1 MSDHGSGPRASAD
14 PVMDITD
21 FYAFPSPERPGNL
34 VLVMNVFP
42 FAMPT
47 ALFSDAIDYRF
58 RLRPIEIGSSEG
70 RPAIAVSASE
80 GVISVTFGVPRP
92 GDASSQPVQDG
103 VCTTA
108 DGETIAFRVGDE
120 RGTERHDVRVFAGCR
135 LDSFFIDQGIVGGIR
150 NSRRLPSEIP
160 GRNSLLGHNVL
171 TIVVEGSVSRLFGI
185 EDDSLFAGVAET
197 TTIGSP
203 QVRIERVGRP
213 EIKNFVM
220 LDKTA
225 DTVNHDLEI
234 RDLYNAEDAFELM
247 PDYVGAYR
255 ARLNSNLAFY
265 DGLDGKI
272 DWPLDAKGNHPLMGL
287 LLADFLVVDMSKPFD
302 DDGYF
307 EIERAL
313 LRGVPHET
321 CGGRSLNVDIVD
333 KLLSLLVDNG
343 NGPGVTDGVDRAT
356 VPASRTFPY
365 AQPANPNPPSL
376 PSLSLP
382 SLLTAT

>member
-1 MSDHGSGPRASAD
+1 
-14 PVMDITD
+14 MDITD

-58 RLRPIEIGSSEG
+58 RLRPIEIGSSG
-70 RPAIAVSASE
+70 DRPAFAVSASE

-92 GDASSQPVQDG
+92 GDAGDQPVQDG
-103 VCTTA
+103 VCRTA
-108 DGETIAFRVGDE
+108 VAETITLRVGDE
-120 RGTERHDVRVFAGCR
+120 HGTEQNGLRVFAGCR
-135 LDSFFIDQGIVGGIR
+135 LDSFFIDQGISGGIR

-160 GRNSLLGHNVL
+160 GRNSLHGQNVL

-185 EDDSLFAGVAET
+185 EDGSLFAVVSET

-203 QVRIERVGRP
+203 LVRIERVGRP

-225 DTVNHDLEI
+225 DTVNRDLEI
-234 RDLYNAEDAFELM
+234 RDLYNAEDAFKLM
-247 PDYVGAYR
+247 PDYAGAYR

-265 DGLDGKI
+265 DGLDGKT
-272 DWPLDAKGNHPLMGL
+272 DWPLDAEGNHPLMEL
-287 LLADFLVVDMSKPFD
+287 LLADFLVVDMSKPYD

-313 LRGVPHET
+313 LRGVSHET

-333 KLLSLLVDNG
+333 KLLTLLVDNG

-365 AQPANPNPPSL
+365 AQPANSKPPSL
-376 PSLSLP
+376 PSLALP
-382 SLLTAT
+382 

>member
-21 FYAFPSPERPGNL
+21 LYAFPSPERPIDL

-47 ALFSDAIDYRF
+47 ALFSAAIDYRF
-58 RLRPIEIGSSEG
+58 RLRPVEIGSSG
-70 RPAIAVSASE
+70 PQPAFAVGASE
-80 GVISVTFGVPRP
+80 GIVSLTFGVPRP
-92 GDASSQPVQDG
+92 QEAGDQLVQDG

-108 DGETIAFRVGDE
+108 GAETITFRVGDE
-120 RGTERHDVRVFAGCR
+120 QGTEQNGLRVFAGCR
-135 LDSFFIDQGIVGGIR
+135 LDSFFIDQGISGGIR
-150 NSRRLPSEIP
+150 NSRRLPTEIP
-160 GRNSLLGHNVL
+160 GRNSLHGQNVL

-185 EDDSLFAGVAET
+185 EGGSLFAVVAET
-197 TTIGSP
+197 TTIGAP

-220 LDKTA
+220 LDKAA
-225 DTVNHDLEI
+225 DTVNRDLEI
-234 RDLYNAEDAFELM
+234 RDLYNAEDAFKLM
-247 PDYVGAYR
+247 PDYAGAYR

-265 DGLDGKI
+265 DGLDGKT
-272 DWPLDAKGNHPLMGL
+272 DWLLDADGNHPLMEL
-287 LLADFLVVDMSKPFD
+287 LLADFLVVDMSKPYD
-302 DDGYF
+302 EDGYF

-333 KLLSLLVDNG
+333 KLLTMMVNNG

-365 AQPANPNPPSL
+365 AQPPNPEPPSL
-376 PSLSLP
+376 PSLALP
-382 SLLTAT
+382 SL